1 MHPVVADKRGLALYF
16 TAWLLL
22 GLLLSLPTQGAELA
36 AWRQALALFLPP
48 YLFYGF
54 LGLAAWFPC
63 RANPIPATPMRRLLA
78 VHLSAA
84 LVSSALWWGAA
95 SLWARALTALQ
106 PTLFA
111 STVRPDPLRHLAI
124 GVLLYLLATAFQY
137 LLLAFEASRQDQE
150 RSLEL
155 RVLAREAELAA
166 FKSQIDPH
174 FLFNCLNS
182 ISALCGTDPGAAR
195 QMSIRL
201 GEFLRSS
208 LRLADRDFI
217 PLAEEIDLA
226 RAYLEIERV
235 RFGDRLDFE
244 ENVDPGALSIEVPA
258 LLLQPLL
265 ENSIKHGLAHL
276 VGGGTITLSGRRT
289 EDRLELRIENP
300 VDADAAHT
308 HGDGIGLANVTGRLE
323 LLYKGHGRLEIERG
337 EESFRITLDLP
348 ARAGAHQ
355 ATTS

>member
-1 MHPVVADKRGLALYF
+1 MHPVVADKRSLALYF

-22 GLLLSLPTQGAELA
+22 GLLLGLPTLGADIG
-36 AWRQALALFLPP
+36 AWRQVLALFLPP
-48 YLFYGF
+48 YFFYGF

-63 RANPIPATPMRRLLA
+63 HANPIPATPMPRLLA

-95 SLWARALTALQ
+95 DLWARALAAFLPSIQ
-106 PTLFA
+106 HGA
-111 STVRPDPLRHLAI
+111 IRPDPARHLAV

-137 LLLAFEASRQDQE
+137 LLLAFEASRQAQE

-182 ISALCGTDPGAAR
+182 ISALCGTEPAAAR
-195 QMSIRL
+195 KMSIRL

-217 PLAEEIDLA
+217 TLGEEVDLA
-226 RAYLEIERV
+226 RSYMEIEQV

-244 ENVDPGALSIEVPA
+244 EDIDPGILPIEVPA
-258 LLLQPLL
+258 LVLQPLL

-276 VGGGTITLSGRRT
+276 VNGGTITLSGRRT
-289 EDRLELRIENP
+289 GERLELSVENP
-300 VDADAAHT
+300 VDPESRPVE
-308 HGDGIGLANVTGRLE
+308 GDGIGLANVSGRLE
-323 LLYKGHGRLEIERG
+323 LLYLGHGRIEIERG
-337 EESFRITLDLP
+337 DESFRITLDLP
-348 ARAGAHQ
+348 VRVGESE
-355 ATTS
+355 ATKT